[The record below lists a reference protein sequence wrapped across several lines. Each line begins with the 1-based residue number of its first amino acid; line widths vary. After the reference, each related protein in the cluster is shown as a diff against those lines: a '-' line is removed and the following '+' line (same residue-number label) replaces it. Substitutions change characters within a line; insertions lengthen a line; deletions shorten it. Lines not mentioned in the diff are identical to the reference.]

1 MKKNEKLNC
10 TFKVSL
16 VAMTLGSL
24 LNSPMSYADINSI
37 CSNSS
42 GCYYSNGIY
51 KRNDLEGTRWS
62 LSTNY
67 IDYFV
72 NNNFTSGD
80 NISHIGEVNEK
91 NIKIAVVPKHYQNT
105 PATESG
111 FVKNE
116 YGNEEYKYNILFGVS
131 NAHNELRSNA
141 KATIPTGTTMT
152 LSEAQS
158 GSRLVHLHNAEI
170 DIEKGVKL
178 TLDPSFA
185 QKHNLPEEEHSE
197 SIINVHNSTV
207 NTQADLILNSR
218 NGTGIDASGNSII
231 TSSNHTISML
241 GDFSTAYSTNEST
254 KLNINN
260 VTITGSGKH
269 QTVFELDGEGS
280 LETLTAIINNS
291 KINLSNTGTLVGFVD
306 EGNPQINFDN
316 STIQIG
322 TAISIFTDSEEDTI
336 GTVNLKNTKLFTSK
350 ALVSIND
357 QELFNERQNYPNL
370 FDNDDDDSLL
380 NGNYQLTINASDNSQ
395 LSGAI
400 LNNLKYQT
408 TGAINA
414 NLNDSQWNFNK
425 SSQLNNLALSNSD
438 VTFDPTSEF
447 KTLTIKGDLSGSGNF
462 TLNTDLASQQGD
474 KIVVNGTDSGAF
486 GLRVQD
492 SGKTP
497 NAANGSVTLVE
508 TQTGTAQFIL
518 LGRDYVDAG
527 AYRYRLQKSGNNWVL
542 SNRSGENST
551 TNNSNN
557 DSGNNLVNNNTNQTA
572 SNNGSQTN
580 GNSGTNANN
589 ANNGAGTNTGSA
601 TDQVELSGQS
611 NALVSLRQ
619 AQLLLVEDNL
629 AGLHQRLGE
638 LKKSEQGNVWVRNSN
653 HRNKLG
659 SLSVAEN
666 AKTSGFKQ
674 RVNSTQVGADF
685 AATESI
691 RVGGFVGNARSN
703 VNFEG
708 EYGSGKVRSQ
718 TVGLYGTYLADNG
731 FYLDNVVKYER
742 VKSESNRTGERK
754 YNGYTLSS
762 EIGRIH
768 TLGSWT
774 ITPQLQ
780 AAWTKLSGQDDE
792 ERLTALT
799 ARAGVRVANHLNL
812 GEWQLQPY
820 AEVNGITTKTNSN
833 AVQVDGCRF
842 DVAES
847 RGRIQT
853 ALGVNAALGQ
863 HRVGLE
869 GSVTNGKHLDQP
881 YQIQAV
887 YRYSW

>member
-1 MKKNEKLNC
+1 MQNK

-16 VAMTLGSL
+16 LAMSLGLVNQAWATDLTCS
-24 LNSPMSYADINSI
+24 NPTGCSYAFFNT
-37 CSNSS
+37 SS
-42 GCYYSNGIY
+42 GSPTAWYLTGDTTSSN
-51 KRNDLEGTRWS
+51 
-62 LSTNY
+62 
-67 IDYFV
+67 
-72 NNNFTSGD
+72 TSITD
-80 NISHIGEVNEK
+80 SINVT
-91 NIKIAVVPKHYQNT
+91 VPAGNYQNV
-105 PATESG
+105 ARTENGASEYAPGKYSG
-111 FVKNE
+111 SSRS
-116 YGNEEYKYNILFGVS
+116 LFGIVGGYS
-131 NAHNELRSNA
+131 QDNLLTLKTGVNAVLKEDYTTSQIVGAHNSKVVL
-141 KATIPTGTTMT
+141 
-152 LSEAQS
+152 
-158 GSRLVHLHNAEI
+158 
-170 DIEKGVKL
+170 EKGVNL
-178 TLDPSFA
+178 SVEQNYSQIHNIPDAYGNLDG
-185 QKHNLPEEEHSE
+185 
-197 SIINVHNSTV
+197 NSAIQIYNTV
-207 NTQADLILNSR
+207 LDTQADIVLNNDGS
-218 NGTGIDASGNSII
+218 DAINVQSDSTI
-231 TSSNHTISML
+231 TSSNHNITMN
-241 GDFSTAYSTNEST
+241 GERNTAYTLYGKDVATIKNV
-254 KLNINN
+254 N
-260 VTITGSGKH
+260 VTGNKNAQFVFDIGNDLDLAATVNADNLTVSLNDKSG
-269 QTVFELDGEGS
+269 LMINSDGA
-280 LETLTAIINNS
+280 T
-291 KINLSNTGTLVGFVD
+291 
-306 EGNPQINFDN
+306 P
-316 STIQIG
+316 
-322 TAISIFTDSEEDTI
+322 
-336 GTVNLKNTKLFTSK
+336 TVNLNNSNAKAGYGLLAFPFGEKRTVNLNLQNSTLNATQ
-350 ALVSIND
+350 ALVSVND
-357 QELFNERQNYPNL
+357 KGFPFEDEDEDEVIDPATAEL
-370 FDNDDDDSLL
+370 
-380 NGNYQLTINASDNSQ
+380 YQLNLTGSQNS
-395 LSGAI
+395 
-400 LNNLKYQT
+400 KF
-408 TGAINA
+408 TGAIIENPDQPA
-414 NLNDSQWNFNK
+414 RVEVNFALTDSQWNFNK

-438 VTFDPTSEF
+438 VTFEPTSEF

-474 KIVVNGTDSGAF
+474 KIIVNGTDSGAF

-508 TQTGTAQFIL
+508 TQTGTAQFSL

-542 SNRSGENST
+542 SNRSGESST
-551 TNNSNN
+551 TNNANN
-557 DSGNNLVNNNTNQTA
+557 SGNNLVNNNTNQTA
-572 SNNGSQTN
+572 SNNNSQTN
-580 GNSGTNANN
+580 SNGGTSTNN
-589 ANNGAGTNTGSA
+589 ANNGASTNTGS
-601 TDQVELSGQS
+601 TVEQVALSGQS

-638 LKKSEQGNVWVRNSN
+638 LKKGEQGNVWVRNSN

-691 RVGGFVGNARSN
+691 RIGGFVGNARSN

-731 FYLDNVVKYER
+731 FYFDNVVKYER
-742 VKSESNRTGERK
+742 VKSKSNRTGERK

-780 AAWTKLSGQDDE
+780 AAWTKLSGKSDE

-833 AVQVDGCRF
+833 TVQVDGYRF